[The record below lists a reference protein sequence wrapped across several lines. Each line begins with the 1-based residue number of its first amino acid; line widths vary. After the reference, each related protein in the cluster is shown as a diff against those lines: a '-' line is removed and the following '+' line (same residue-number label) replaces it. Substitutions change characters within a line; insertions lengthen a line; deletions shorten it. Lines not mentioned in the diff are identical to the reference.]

1 MLFDTPPVIVARS
14 ALLVLILYAFVDAW
28 GSGFGDTMY
37 WKGKIHDRIGTW
49 SNSEDNNSS
58 NWREFEN
65 LVREVEEAGE
75 KGWLIGATLVLV
87 TDNYV
92 LESVLYK
99 GNSTSLKLFKL
110 VVRLRKVDI
119 KYSCRIIATHM
130 AGAHM
135 IVQGTD

>member
-1 MLFDTPPVIVARS
+1 M
-14 ALLVLILYAFVDAW
+14 
-28 GSGFGDTMY
+28 
-37 WKGKIHDRIGTW
+37 
-49 SNSEDNNSS
+49 
-58 NWREFEN
+58 
-65 LVREVEEAGE
+65 
-75 KGWLIGATLVLV
+75 VLV